1 MSSTAI
7 NGATYAAPGFFSRL
21 TPILNTVKGLRD
33 QGKKNQNRSTGAG
46 SHI

>member
-7 NGATYAAPGFFSRL
+7 NGATYAAQGFFSRL

-33 QGKKNQNRSTGAG
+33 QGKKIKTEVPEQEV
-46 SHI
+46 I